1 MRILCGAAAI
11 IVGLAASGWA
21 QENEPL
27 PKDSSNPKQAFY
39 MSAADLAAAAAKLP
53 ARPSANT
60 TLLERYDASSITALG
75 YRMAIDRRMQPQ
87 NGNVH
92 NTEAEMW
99 FVLEG
104 SGAVTTGG
112 KVVPI
117 MKEGKVAGRRIEGG
131 TVHKVSKGDVLFF
144 PEGVPHQATESNP
157 SLTFLTFEVPRP
169 RVEPR

>member
-1 MRILCGAAAI
+1 MRIVLVATIVLAVAAP
-11 IVGLAASGWA
+11 LAA

-39 MSAADLAAAAAKLP
+39 MSAADLAATAGKLP
-53 ARPSANT
+53 SRPSANT
-60 TLLERYDASSITALG
+60 TILERYDASSITGLG

-87 NGNVH
+87 NGNAH

-99 FVLEG
+99 FVLDG
-104 SGAVTTGG
+104 SGTVTTGG
-112 KVVPI
+112 TLVPI
-117 MKEGKVAGRRIEGG
+117 MRDGKQVGRRIEGG

-144 PEGVPHQATESNP
+144 PESVPHQATEGNI
-157 SLTFLTFEVPRP
+157 TFLTFEVPRP

>member
-1 MRILCGAAAI
+1 MRIGLGAAAMI
-11 IVGLAASGWA
+11 MALAASA
-21 QENEPL
+21 STQENEPL
-27 PKDSSNPKQAFY
+27 PKDTSNPRQAFY
-39 MSAADLAAAAAKLP
+39 MSAADLAAVAAKLP
-53 ARPSANT
+53 TRPSANT
-60 TLLERYDASSITALG
+60 TILERYDASSITALG

-112 KVVPI
+112 KLVPI
-117 MKEGKVAGRRIEGG
+117 MKEGKAVGRRIEGG
-131 TVHKVSKGDVLFF
+131 VVNKVSKGDVLFF
-144 PEGVPHQATESNP
+144 PEGVPHQATEGTIS
-157 SLTFLTFEVPRP
+157 FLTFEVPRP

>member
-1 MRILCGAAAI
+1 MVLTI
-11 IVGLAASGWA
+11 AASASA

-39 MSAADLAAAAAKLP
+39 MSAADLAATAAKLP
-53 ARPSANT
+53 SRPSANAT
-60 TLLERYDASSITALG
+60 ILERYDASSITALG

-99 FVLEG
+99 FVLDG
-104 SGAVTTGG
+104 SGTVTTGG
-112 KVVPI
+112 KLVPI
-117 MKEGKVAGRRIEGG
+117 MKDGKQVGRRIEGG
-131 TVHKVSKGDVLFF
+131 DVHKVSKGDVLFF
-144 PEGVPHQATESNP
+144 PEGVPHQATEGNI
-157 SLTFLTFEVPRP
+157 TFLTFEVPRP

>member
-1 MRILCGAAAI
+1 MRIGLGAAAMI
-11 IVGLAASGWA
+11 MALAASA
-21 QENEPL
+21 STQENEPL
-27 PKDSSNPKQAFY
+27 PKDTSNPRQAFY
-39 MSAADLAAAAAKLP
+39 MSAADLAAVAAKLP
-53 ARPSANT
+53 TRPSANT
-60 TLLERYDASSITALG
+60 TILERYDASSITALG

-112 KVVPI
+112 KLVPI
-117 MKEGKVAGRRIEGG
+117 MKEGKAVGRRIEGG
-131 TVHKVSKGDVLFF
+131 VVHKVSKGDVLFF
-144 PEGVPHQATESNP
+144 PEGVPHQTTEGAIS
-157 SLTFLTFEVPRP
+157 FLTFEVSRP

>member
-1 MRILCGAAAI
+1 MRFAAAALALI
-11 IVGLAASGWA
+11 MALAASA
-21 QENEPL
+21 SSQENEPL
-27 PKDSSNPKQAFY
+27 PKDTLSPRQAFY
-39 MSAADLAAAAAKLP
+39 MSAADLAAVAAKLP
-53 ARPSANT
+53 SRPSANT
-60 TLLERYDASSITALG
+60 TILERYDASSITALG

-112 KVVPI
+112 KLVPI
-117 MKEGKVAGRRIEGG
+117 MKDGKPAGRRIEGG

-144 PEGVPHQATESNP
+144 PEGVPHQATEGTI
-157 SLTFLTFEVPRP
+157 TFLTFEVPRP

>member
-1 MRILCGAAAI
+1 MRIASAA
-11 IVGLAASGWA
+11 LALIMMLATVAST

-27 PKDSSNPKQAFY
+27 PKDTHNPKQAFF
-39 MSAADLAAAAAKLP
+39 MSAADLAAVAGKLP
-53 ARPSANT
+53 SRPSANT

-87 NGNVH
+87 NGNAH

-112 KVVPI
+112 KLVPV
-117 MKEGKVAGRRIEGG
+117 MKDGKQVGRRIEGG
-131 TVHKVSKGDVLFF
+131 TVQKVAKGDVLFF
-144 PEGVPHQATESNP
+144 PESVPHQATEGT
-157 SLTFLTFEVPRP
+157 LTFLTFEVPRP
-169 RVEPR
+169 RVEAR